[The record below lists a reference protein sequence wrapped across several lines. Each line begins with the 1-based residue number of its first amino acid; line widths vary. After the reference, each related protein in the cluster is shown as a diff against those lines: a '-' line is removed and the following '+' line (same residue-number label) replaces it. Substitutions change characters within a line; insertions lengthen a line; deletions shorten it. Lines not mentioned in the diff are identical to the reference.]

1 MLRYFLGLSL
11 LTASIIAIRF
21 FADKKISRKFQYAL
35 WLLIPIYMC
44 IAPFFTIDVS
54 LPAKEIIIQEQ
65 VIETYEVSDVNA
77 VEGIPLPIQN
87 SSPDESEAVASE
99 KKSVD
104 WPVLIRNTSLILS
117 GALIV
122 ALAVYNTGFILYC
135 KRKRQFIK
143 RDPQYGL
150 RVFKLDHPSAP
161 FLLGNSIYLSN
172 EVAESDMSVY
182 AICHEYC
189 HYKHL
194 DYVWILIRYIVLALN
209 WFNPLIWY
217 AFKLVDEDCE
227 LACDEEVILQ
237 LGEERKIEYG
247 KVLLALLTRETKR
260 NFYIS
265 TAMNG
270 KGESFMKKRIKNIK
284 NTGKHS
290 FSSIVV
296 AGVAALAMAGCSLVD
311 VNQETVEVSVPSTD
325 IEQSESSDIFESVQY
340 IGASESSAN
349 NDADYWSPFGYPL
362 SDMKFDFGDYYAEMR
377 SYYFDGSTLFLLYD
391 VVNCDDENVVTIS
404 TTTENVETIY
414 YVSNASKID
423 SEIRYGMRALISFNE
438 THEACDLIIGS
449 KDSSETYNLR
459 LIMLDKSVI
468 PNVDS
473 YNSEETELL
482 DGYYT
487 VSMTP
492 DGEDGTC
499 AFYPWAQ
506 LEVDKD
512 YLASLKVG
520 QSLDLSEW
528 DGYDN
533 ATIIDMGTIGVEP
546 FAFAGTNYT
555 GESFNITTDKGYINF
570 CKVDGSDTWKGF
582 TTTDHPLIKY
592 YDLISVDL
600 ANDYKI
606 YDAYTLMKLPTS
618 EKPEMSS
625 ADYAAVKNFADTAL
639 TEGLTDSINAF
650 FDKWHFDR
658 YDFTV
663 IKIENNTVTE
673 VYFWAK

>member
-54 LPAKEIIIQEQ
+54 LPAKEFIIQEQ

-87 SSPDESEAVASE
+87 SPPDESEAVASE
-99 KKSVD
+99 KKSID

-161 FLLGNSIYLSN
+161 FLLGNCIYLS
-172 EVAESDMSVY
+172 EDVADNDKSEY

-270 KGESFMKKRIKNIK
+270 KGESFMKKRITNIK

-290 FSSIVV
+290 VSAIIV
-296 AGVAALAMAGCSLVD
+296 AGMAALAMVGCSLID

-325 IEQSESSDIFESVQY
+325 IEQSESSDTSASVQD
-340 IGASESSAN
+340 IGTLESSTN
-349 NDADYWSPFGYPL
+349 NADDYWSQYGYSL
-362 SDMKFDFGDYYAEMR
+362 SDTKYDFGDCYAEMR
-377 SYYFDGSTLFLLYD
+377 SYYFDGTTLHLLYD
-391 VVNCDDENVVTIS
+391 VVNSDDENTITIS
-404 TTTENVETIY
+404 TTTENVKTIY
-414 YVSNASKID
+414 IGSNISKTD
-423 SEIRYGMRALISFNE
+423 SEIRYGMRALITFNE

-487 VSMTP
+487 VSMTSE
-492 DGEDGTC
+492 GEEGAC

-512 YLASLKVG
+512 YLDSLKVG

-528 DGYDN
+528 DWYDN

-555 GESFNITTDKGYINF
+555 GECFNITTDKGYINF
-570 CKVDGSDTWKGF
+570 CKVDGTDTWKGF

-592 YDLISVDL
+592 YDLISINL

-618 EKPEMSS
+618 DKPEMSS

-639 TEGLTDSINAF
+639 TEGLTDNINAF

>member
-11 LTASIIAIRF
+11 LTASIIVIRF
-21 FADKKISRKFQYAL
+21 FADKKISRKFQYAI
-35 WLLIPIYMC
+35 WILIPLYMC
-44 IAPFFTIDVS
+44 IAPFFTIDIS
-54 LPAKEIIIQEQ
+54 LPAKEIIVQEQ
-65 VIETYEVSDVNA
+65 AIETGEISDVKI
-77 VEGIPLPIQN
+77 VEGVPLPIQN
-87 SSPDESEAVASE
+87 TTPDEIEISVPI

-104 WPVLIRNTSLILS
+104 WSLVIRNT
-117 GALIV
+117 ALIV
-122 ALAVYNTGFILYC
+122 TGALLIALFIYNLGFILYC
-135 KRKRQFIK
+135 RRKRQFIK

-161 FLLGNSIYLSN
+161 FLLGNCIYLS
-172 EVAESDMSVY
+172 EDVVDSDTSEY

-270 KGESFMKKRIKNIK
+270 KGESFMKKRITNIK

-290 FSSIVV
+290 VSAIIV
-296 AGVAALAMAGCSLVD
+296 AGMAALAMAGCSLVE
-311 VNQETVEVSVPSTD
+311 VNQETVEVSVPSDD

-340 IGASESSAN
+340 IGTSESSAY
-349 NDADYWSPFGYPL
+349 NDGAYWSPYGYSL
-362 SDMKFDFGDYYAEMR
+362 SDTKYDFGDYYAEMR
-377 SYYFDGSTLFLLYD
+377 SYYFDGNSLFLLYD
-391 VVNCDDENVVTIS
+391 VVNCDNENDVVIT
-404 TTTENVETIY
+404 TTTEKVETIY
-414 YVSNASKID
+414 YLSNKSKTD
-423 SEIRYGMRALISFNE
+423 SEIRYGMRALITFNE

-468 PNVDS
+468 PDVDS

-487 VSMTP
+487 VSMTSE
-492 DGEDGTC
+492 GEEGSC
-499 AFYPWAQ
+499 AFYPWTQ

-512 YLASLKVG
+512 YLASLTAG

-528 DGYDN
+528 DGYNN

-555 GESFNITTDKGYINF
+555 GECFNISTDKGYINF
-570 CKVDGSDTWKGF
+570 CKVDGSDAWKGF

-618 EKPEMSS
+618 DKPEMSS

>member
-44 IAPFFTIDVS
+44 IAPFFTIDIS
-54 LPAKEIIIQEQ
+54 LPAKEVYIQNQ
-65 VIETYEVSDVNA
+65 AVETVEVSVINHA
-77 VEGIPLPIQN
+77 EGVPLPIQN
-87 SSPDESEAVASE
+87 VSPNEPEISIPE

-104 WPVLIRNTSLILS
+104 WSSLIRNTV
-117 GALIV
+117 LIV
-122 ALAVYNTGFILYC
+122 SGVLIIGLVFYNLGFILYC
-135 KRKRQFIK
+135 KRKRQFIG
-143 RDPQYGL
+143 RDPRYGL

-161 FLLGNSIYLSN
+161 FLLGNCIYLSE
-172 EVAESDMSVY
+172 EVAGSVMSEY

-194 DYVWILIRYIVLALN
+194 DHVWTIIRYIVLALN
-209 WFNPLIWY
+209 WFNPLVWY
-217 AFKLVDEDCE
+217 AFRLVEEDCE
-227 LACDEEVILQ
+227 LACDEAVISL
-237 LGEERKIEYG
+237 LGEDRKIEYG

-284 NTGKHS
+284 NTGKYNVT
-290 FSSIVV
+290 SIVV
-296 AGVAALAMAGCSLVD
+296 AGVAALAMAGCSLID
-311 VNQETVEVSVPSTD
+311 VNQETVEISVPSTD
-325 IEQSESSDIFESVQY
+325 IEQSESSDIFDSVQY
-340 IGASESSAN
+340 IGASESSVY
-349 NDADYWSPFGYPL
+349 NDTDYWSPYGYSL
-362 SDMKFDFGDYYAEMR
+362 SDTKYNFGDYYVEMR
-377 SYYFDGSTLFLLYD
+377 SYYFDGNTLFLLYD
-391 VVNCDDENVVTIS
+391 VINCDDEHAVTITS
-404 TTTENVETIY
+404 TTENVETIY
-414 YVSNASKID
+414 YVSNASKTD
-423 SEIRYGMRALISFNE
+423 SEIRYGMRAIINFNE
-438 THEACDLIIGS
+438 THEACDVIIGS
-449 KDSSETYNLR
+449 KDISETYSLR

-468 PNVDS
+468 PDVDN
-473 YNSEETELL
+473 YNSEDTELT

-492 DGEDGTC
+492 DGDEGTC
-499 AFYPWAQ
+499 AFYPWTQ

-512 YLASLKVG
+512 YLASLTVG

-528 DGYDN
+528 GGYNN
-533 ATIIDMGTIGVEP
+533 ATIKDFGTIGVEP

-555 GESFNITTDKGYINF
+555 GECFNITTDKGYINF
-570 CKVDGSDTWKGF
+570 CKVNGSDTWKGF

-592 YDLISVDL
+592 FDLISVDL
-600 ANDYKI
+600 AKDYKI
-606 YDAYTLMKLPTS
+606 YDAYTLMKLPTTD
-618 EKPEMSS
+618 KPEMSS
-625 ADYAAVKNFADTAL
+625 ADYAAVKNFADTTL
-639 TEGLTDSINAF
+639 TEGLTDNINDF

-673 VYFWAK
+673 VYFWTY

>member
-35 WLLIPIYMC
+35 WILIPVYMC

-54 LPAKEIIIQEQ
+54 LPAKEITIQEQ
-65 VIETYEVSDVNA
+65 AIETFEVSDVNT
-77 VEGIPLPIQN
+77 VEGIPMPIQ
-87 SSPDESEAVASE
+87 SSTHDEMENRVSE
-99 KKSVD
+99 KKSID
-104 WPVLIRNTSLILS
+104 WQVLIRNTSLIVS
-117 GALIV
+117 GTLIV
-122 ALAVYNTGFILYC
+122 VLAVYNFGFISYC
-135 KRKRQFIK
+135 RRKRQFIK
-143 RDPQYGL
+143 RDKQYGL

-161 FLLGNSIYLSN
+161 FLLGNCIYLN
-172 EVAESDMSVY
+172 EDVADSDTSEY

-194 DYVWILIRYIVLALN
+194 DHVWILIRYIVLALN

-217 AFKLVDEDCE
+217 AFRLVEEDCE
-227 LACDEEVILQ
+227 LACDEEVISL
-237 LGEERKIEYG
+237 LGEDRKIEYG
-247 KVLLALLTRETKR
+247 KVLLALLTKETKR

-270 KGESFMKKRIKNIK
+270 RGESFMKKRIKNIK
-284 NTGKHS
+284 NVGKYS
-290 FSSIVV
+290 VSSIVV
-296 AGVAALAMAGCSLVD
+296 AGMAALAMAGCSLID
-311 VNQETVEVSVPSTD
+311 VNQETVEVSVSSND

-349 NDADYWSPFGYPL
+349 NDEEYWSPYGYSL
-362 SDMKFDFGDYYAEMR
+362 SDMKYDFGDYYAEMR
-377 SYYFDGSTLFLLYD
+377 SYYFDGNTLFLLYD
-391 VVNCDDENVVTIS
+391 AVNCDDENDITIS

-414 YVSNASKID
+414 LVSNASKID
-423 SEIRYGMRALISFNE
+423 SEIRYGMRALITFNE

-449 KDSSETYNLR
+449 KDSSVTYSLR

-468 PNVDS
+468 PDVDK
-473 YNSEETELL
+473 YNSDITELP

-492 DGEDGTC
+492 EGEEGSC
-499 AFYPWAQ
+499 AFYPWTQ

-512 YLASLKVG
+512 YLASLTIG

-528 DGYDN
+528 DGYNN

-555 GESFNITTDKGYINF
+555 GECFNITTDRGYINF

-592 YDLISVDL
+592 YDLISVNL

-618 EKPEMSS
+618 DKPEMSS
-625 ADYAAVKNFADTAL
+625 ADYAAVKNFADTSL

>member
-99 KKSVD
+99 KKSID
-104 WPVLIRNTSLILS
+104 WPVLIRNTSLIVS
-117 GALIV
+117 GTLII
-122 ALAVYNTGFILYC
+122 ALAIYNLGFITYC
-135 KRKRQFIK
+135 KRKRHFIK
-143 RDPQYGL
+143 LDPQYGL

-161 FLLGNSIYLSN
+161 FLLGNCIYLS
-172 EVAESDMSVY
+172 EDVADNDKSEY

-194 DYVWILIRYIVLALN
+194 DHVWILIRYIVLALN

-290 FSSIVV
+290 VSSIVV
-296 AGVAALAMAGCSLVD
+296 AGVVALAMAGCSLVD

-362 SDMKFDFGDYYAEMR
+362 SDMKYDFGDYYAEMR

-423 SEIRYGMRALISFNE
+423 SEIRYGMRALITFNE

-459 LIMLDKSVI
+459 LIMLDK
-468 PNVDS
+468 
-473 YNSEETELL
+473 
-482 DGYYT
+482 
-487 VSMTP
+487 
-492 DGEDGTC
+492 
-499 AFYPWAQ
+499 
-506 LEVDKD
+506 
-512 YLASLKVG
+512 
-520 QSLDLSEW
+520 
-528 DGYDN
+528 
-533 ATIIDMGTIGVEP
+533 
-546 FAFAGTNYT
+546 
-555 GESFNITTDKGYINF
+555 
-570 CKVDGSDTWKGF
+570 
-582 TTTDHPLIKY
+582 
-592 YDLISVDL
+592 
-600 ANDYKI
+600 
-606 YDAYTLMKLPTS
+606 
-618 EKPEMSS
+618 
-625 ADYAAVKNFADTAL
+625 
-639 TEGLTDSINAF
+639 
-650 FDKWHFDR
+650 
-658 YDFTV
+658 
-663 IKIENNTVTE
+663 
-673 VYFWAK
+673 